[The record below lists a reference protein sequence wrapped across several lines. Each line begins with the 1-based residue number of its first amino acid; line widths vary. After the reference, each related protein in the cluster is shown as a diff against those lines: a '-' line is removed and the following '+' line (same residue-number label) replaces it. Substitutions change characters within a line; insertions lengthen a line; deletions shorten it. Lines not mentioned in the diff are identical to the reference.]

1 MSLSLR
7 GLAFALPIVGLVIG
21 VMTWFAYNST
31 VADYRDNRLAELVTS
46 NASVHDSLRR
56 EMQLIANVQR
66 QAATIMARRIE
77 AGPDT
82 RFDRIFEQAPDGAYH
97 TRDDL
102 WSGRQL
108 DSGIVVKGLG
118 GFVPPDL
125 SAEARRTVL
134 PAAFETIAQ
143 MVGGLPHT
151 VESLYF
157 FSPDNELLIYA
168 PQRAD
173 RLGFYRSAPADF
185 DFQDLEFTRITTPRN
200 NPAGEMRCTS
210 LQNPAYDDTGRFW
223 TTGCM
228 LPFRPDDRHM
238 GAWGISIPL
247 EAMTGGL
254 RPPPPGARTIIL
266 GREGKLVHDS
276 ALIEEGSRGFSA
288 NIDLSVSKDDVLR
301 NLALLTMRGE
311 LPDNGYVR
319 PLDAYV
325 SVHRLASPNWT
336 IVTMLPQSELNAR
349 GWAIAWRVIV
359 VSASGTI
366 ILALLL
372 AAIFDRFV
380 AARITR
386 LARRADN
393 ISATHDTPE
402 TEARANEIDR
412 LEQAFHT
419 MEQRL
424 EADRV
429 RARRSFDTLIDAAQG
444 YAMVL
449 FDTDG
454 TVLRA
459 NRGAIAL
466 LGEQGIQNL
475 APLRALENDES
486 SAPRLVERPH
496 RSGGNLWLEESFLPL
511 HDDNG
516 VLFGA
521 AYIAHDLTDQRTRQ
535 REIEQNLLFLE
546 LAQTNA
552 RIGHFMLDPGTM
564 RVSLSRW
571 IRDRIGIEEEYI
583 PLGELVSVFDADSQ
597 SETIATIRDV
607 IGETGPFSFET
618 QARAADGTK
627 IDILIKG
634 TAVSEKRGQSEQISG
649 YYGIVQDVT
658 REKAAQAEILSARD
672 AAQAEAEARS
682 DLLAVVSHEIRTPIS
697 GIFGL
702 IDHVRRERSPDER
715 NRILTLIKDSAEALL
730 STLDNTLQGMR
741 AERQGGAG
749 EIENFRPDDLVGRV
763 AELFRPL
770 ARRKGL
776 IIEMN
781 ADKGTVAGR
790 PARIQQ
796 ILANFIS
803 NAVKF
808 TPSGRISIRAI
819 APSDPSATGDDAAV
833 WTFTVTDTGGGI
845 PPERLSRLFT
855 PFAGSSADTLGRRSG
870 SGLGLSI
877 TRKLAEEMGGTVSAS
892 SEEGKGTCM
901 TLRLPLPPAE
911 NKSGQARICGTIA
924 IELSSATLAIQV
936 EAIAAAHGFLPPSG
950 DAPSDAANIV
960 VADRM
965 PEETDHAEQIIVV
978 GEHTPG
984 AKDTVRFVPGPREL
998 IDILPDVL
1006 QACGDA

>member
-7 GLAFALPIVGLVIG
+7 GLAFALPIVALVVG
-21 VMTWFAYNST
+21 VMTWFAYTST

-56 EMQLIANVQR
+56 EMQTIADAQR
-66 QAATIMARRIE
+66 QAATIMARRVE
-77 AGPDT
+77 AGPQT
-82 RFDRIFEQAPDGAYH
+82 RFESIFEEASDGAYH
-97 TRDDL
+97 TRADL
-102 WSGRQL
+102 WSGREVEG
-108 DSGIVVKGLG
+108 GIVIEGLG
-118 GFVPPDL
+118 GFAPPNV
-125 SAEARRTVL
+125 STEARRTVL
-134 PAAFETIAQ
+134 PAAFETIVQ

-151 VESLYF
+151 LESLYF
-157 FSPDNELLIYA
+157 FAPNNELLIYA
-168 PQRAD
+168 PERSD
-173 RLGFYRSAPADF
+173 KLGFYRSAPADF

-200 NPAGEMRCTS
+200 NPVGEMRCTS
-210 LQNPAYDDTGRFW
+210 LQNPAYDDTGRLW

-228 LPFRPDDRHM
+228 LPFRPDGRHM

-254 RPPPPGARTIIL
+254 RPPPPGARTVIL

-276 ALIEEGSRGFSA
+276 AMIEDEARRSSA
-288 NIDLSVSKDDVLR
+288 NIDLSVSTDARLR
-301 NLALLTMRGE
+301 NLALLNMRGE
-311 LPDNGYVR
+311 LPDDGYVR

-325 SVHRLASPNWT
+325 SVHRLESPDWT

-359 VSASGTI
+359 VSASGTV
-366 ILALLL
+366 ILALML

-386 LARRADN
+386 LARRAEN
-393 ISATHDTPE
+393 ISATDDTPE
-402 TEARANEIDR
+402 TDTRANEIDR
-412 LEQAFHT
+412 LEQAFDT
-419 MEQRL
+419 MEQRI
-424 EADRV
+424 EEDRL
-429 RARRSFDTLIDAAQG
+429 RGRRSFDTLIDAAQG

-466 LGEQGIQNL
+466 LGEEGIQNL
-475 APLRALENDES
+475 APLRALENDE
-486 SAPRLVERPH
+486 APPTRLVERPH
-496 RSGGNLWLEESFLPL
+496 RGGGNLWLEESFLPL
-511 HDDNG
+511 RDDNG

-571 IRDRIGIEEEYI
+571 IRDRIGITGDFI
-583 PLGELVSVFDADSQ
+583 PLGELINVFDADSQ
-597 SETIATIRDV
+597 SATIATIRDAL
-607 IGETGPFSFET
+607 GKTGPFKFET

-627 IDILIKG
+627 IDVLVKG
-634 TAVSEKRGQSEQISG
+634 TAVSEKHGKSERITG

-672 AAQAEAEARS
+672 AARAEADARS

-715 NRILTLIKDSAEALL
+715 NRILTLIKDSAEALM

-741 AERQGGAG
+741 AERQGSAG
-749 EIENFRPDDLVGRV
+749 EIENFRPADLVGRV

-776 IIEMN
+776 MIEMD

-790 PARIQQ
+790 PAYIQQ

-808 TPSGRISIRAI
+808 TPSGRISIRAM
-819 APSDPSATGDDAAV
+819 APRDPSAAGDEAL
-833 WTFTVTDTGGGI
+833 WTFSVTDTGGGI
-845 PPERLSRLFT
+845 APERLSRLFD

-877 TRKLAEEMGGTVSAS
+877 TRKLAEEMGGSVSAS
-892 SEEGKGTCM
+892 SEMGEGTCM
-901 TLRLPLPPAE
+901 TLRLPLPAAE
-911 NKSGQARICGTIA
+911 TETAQARICGTIA

-936 EAIAAAHGFLPPSG
+936 EAIAAAHGFLPPAG
-950 DAPSDAANIV
+950 DARAASDILV
-960 VADRM
+960 TDRM
-965 PEETDHAEQIIVV
+965 PGAADDARRIVVV
-978 GEHTPG
+978 GERAPG
-984 AKDTVRFVPGPREL
+984 VKKTARFVPGPREL
-998 IDILPDVL
+998 LDILPEVL
-1006 QACGDA
+1006 KASADA